1 MPKAVDFI
9 STVKTDI
16 GQYGNYLYDMK
27 KTSLKSKLH
36 SLNAKKREQLPR
48 QLCKGRQ
55 SQGVRYLKIH
65 PKKNSVNKTKANTVP
80 SSNMCFRKSSSETQK
95 KTK

>member
-36 SLNAKKREQLPR
+36 SLNAKEERAAP
-48 QLCKGRQ
+48 
-55 SQGVRYLKIH
+55 
-65 PKKNSVNKTKANTVP
+65 
-80 SSNMCFRKSSSETQK
+80 
-95 KTK
+95 